1 MSNRR
6 KNKSVLKNIK
16 EIPGTITL
24 LLILTIIISIG
35 LACSSENEI
44 PTAQVPSKFT
54 TERGTINKPQKIE
67 SYEVRGVKFS
77 YYLIPKNLRHDE
89 LVSTAQTIHEQE
101 PDTQLI
107 LVDDDSQLAD
117 YVAYAKQISLG
128 NSGGSMPKVWADNHI
143 IGNVQKY
150 LSGKWVLCE
159 GNGYKEIAELK

>member
-6 KNKSVLKNIK
+6 KNKSLLKNARRK
-16 EIPGTITL
+16 NTINL
-24 LLILTIIISIG
+24 LLTLVMILGIG
-35 LACSSENEI
+35 LACSSEKERQTTQI
-44 PTAQVPSKFT
+44 PSKFT
-54 TERGTINKPQKIE
+54 TETVPINKPKKVE

-77 YYLIPKNLRHDE
+77 YYLIPKNLSHDE
-89 LVSTAQTIHEQE
+89 LIATAQAIHDQE

-107 LVDDDSQLAD
+107 LVDDDSQLGD

-128 NSGGSMPKVWADNHI
+128 NSGGSMPKVWADKHI

-159 GNGYKEIAELK
+159 GNGYREIAELK